1 MATMDGDTV
10 DGDLVE
16 LAHLCGIA
24 TEFWDWKGNHTEISP
39 QTIVAVLA
47 SLDIDV
53 SDPDKTAQALQQAR
67 DKPWRRALPPCVV
80 TEEGTTAYVNVH
92 VPHGSPAAVQVHC
105 EDGSVQQTEQVDN
118 WAPPRE
124 LDGQLVGEATF
135 KLPEDLPPGY
145 HRLVLLNAT
154 NRFETTLII
163 SPRVLGVPEAV
174 GTRRIW
180 GYVTQLYSLHSAGSW
195 GVGDLIDLADL
206 AVWSATQQSAGY
218 VQVNPLHAAEAEPP
232 MSPSPYL
239 PTSRLFGNP
248 LYIRPEEIPEF
259 GSLDAD
265 MRRRITDLRA
275 GVVDSAGDADLIQ
288 RDPAWAAKRA
298 ALGLIYQAGRRP
310 ARQMAFD
317 GFRGRQGRHLQD
329 FATWSVLCSYLGNNW
344 REWAPEYQQPTSPEV
359 AAFHA
364 EHSEE
369 IDFVEWLQWV
379 LADQLS
385 GVQCT
390 ARDAG
395 MPVGVVADLAVG
407 TSRQSADAW
416 MMPDV
421 YARGITVGAPPDAY
435 NQLGQEWGQ
444 PPWRPDRLEELAYA
458 PFRDMVATALR
469 HAGGVRV
476 DHIIGLFR
484 LWWIPE
490 GFSPRQGTY
499 VRFNH
504 EALIG
509 ILLLEAS
516 RAGALVVGE
525 DLGTVEPW
533 VREYL
538 ARRGILGTSVLWFE
552 EDDQGDPRPPEQ
564 WRPLCQASV
573 VTHDLPPSA
582 GYLALEHVKLRHE
595 LGLLTESLDEEMQRA
610 RREQQ
615 KWRDYLAVHD
625 VVDLPGVDPV
635 QAEVL
640 GLYHFLT
647 RTPSRMICVAL
658 VDAVGDLRVQNQP
671 GTDRE
676 YPNWQIPLSGPQGR
690 PVSLEDLFSLQR
702 PMRLAAVLNGWS
714 VPHAPWGIGRQ
725 A

>member
-1 MATMDGDTV
+1 MATM

-16 LAHLCGIA
+16 LAHLCGIS
-24 TEFWDWKGNHTEISP
+24 TEFWDWKGHHTEISP
-39 QTIVAVLA
+39 ETVVAVLA

-80 TEEGTTAYVNVH
+80 TEEATTAYVNVH
-92 VPHGSPAAVQVHC
+92 VSHGSPAILHVHC
-105 EDGSVQQTEQVDN
+105 EDGTVQETQQVDN

-124 LDGQLVGEATF
+124 LDGRLVGEATF
-135 KLPEDLPPGY
+135 KLPESLPPGY
-145 HRLVLLNAT
+145 HRLVLLNGT
-154 NRFETTLII
+154 NRFETTLIV
-163 SPRVLGVPEAV
+163 SPRVLRMPAAL

-180 GYVTQLYSLHSAGSW
+180 GYAAQLYSLHSAGSW
-195 GVGDLIDLADL
+195 GVGDLTDLTDL

-232 MSPSPYL
+232 ITPSPYL

-248 LYIRPEEIPEF
+248 LYIRPEAIPEF
-259 GSLDAD
+259 SSLDAD
-265 MRRRITDLRA
+265 TRCRIAELHS
-275 GVVDSAGDADLIQ
+275 GLMDSTAASDLIQ
-288 RDPAWAAKRA
+288 RDPAWLAKRA
-298 ALGLIYQAGRRP
+298 ALRLIYQAGRRA
-310 ARQMAFD
+310 ARQMAFE
-317 GFRGRQGRHLQD
+317 GFRHRQGRSLRD
-329 FATWSVLCSYLGNNW
+329 FATWWVLCGYLGNDW
-344 REWAPEYQQPTSPEV
+344 REWAPEYQRPTSPEV
-359 AAFHA
+359 TAFRQEHA
-364 EHSEE
+364 DE
-369 IDFVEWLQWV
+369 IDFAEWLQWV

-385 GVQCT
+385 EVQCT

-407 TSRQSADAW
+407 VSEKSADAW

-421 YARGITVGAPPDAY
+421 YAQGVTAGAPPDAY

-458 PFRDMVATALR
+458 PFRDMVATALQ
-469 HAGGVRV
+469 HAGGVRI

-484 LWWIPE
+484 LWWIPK
-490 GFSPRQGTY
+490 GYSPRQGTY

-533 VREYL
+533 AREYL
-538 ARRGILGTSVLWFE
+538 GRRGILGTSVLWFE
-552 EDDQGDPRPPEQ
+552 EDAQGNPRPPEQ

-582 GYLALEHVKLRHE
+582 GYLALEHVKLRHQ
-595 LGLLTESLDEEMQRA
+595 LGLLTESLEEELQRA
-610 RREQQ
+610 RGEQQ
-615 KWRDYLAVHD
+615 KWREYLATHD
-625 VVDLPGVDPV
+625 VVDLPGADPV
-635 QAEVL
+635 EAEVL

-658 VDAVGDLRVQNQP
+658 VDAVGDVRVQNQP
-671 GTDRE
+671 GTDQE
-676 YPNWQIPLSGPQGR
+676 YPNWQIPLSSPQGH
-690 PVSLEDLFSLQR
+690 PVSLEELFALQR

-714 VPHAPWGIGRQ
+714 APHTPWTTGPQ
-725 A
+725 P